1 MARFLS
7 RPERLAEARRKARQ
21 AAITDPP
28 RLNPDYPYRALGF
41 DPVLFQA
48 RRVGKTES

>member
-1 MARFLS
+1 MPRFLT

-28 RLNPDYPYRALGF
+28 RLNPDYPYRALAF

-48 RRVGKTES
+48 RRCLKRE